1 MAVTWFLLGGYL
13 VSSWAVI
20 LFCLF
25 YGFAMSGEKED
36 MDALCF
42 LIESVPTPLM
52 NTATKLVY
60 FSLSLV
66 MLSDSA

>member
-1 MAVTWFLLGGYL
+1 M
-13 VSSWAVI
+13 VSSRFHLVR
-20 LFCLF
+20 LFCSVCF